1 MLTESD
7 FVPSSH
13 SISRFIYSETNFC
26 LQSELFSLSVL
37 GRPKRNQT
45 PDNESMDTDVITTLP
60 CACENVYHPV
70 CGSDAKTYPNPCV
83 AR

>member
-1 MLTESD
+1 M
-7 FVPSSH
+7 
-13 SISRFIYSETNFC
+13 
-26 LQSELFSLSVL
+26 L

-45 PDNESMDTDVITTLP
+45 PDNESVDTDMITTLP

>member
-1 MLTESD
+1 MMTM
-7 FVPSSH
+7 
-13 SISRFIYSETNFC
+13 TMFC
-26 LQSELFSLSVL
+26 IILGILDKSMISLSVL

-45 PDNESMDTDVITTLP
+45 PDNVSMDTDLITTLP
-60 CACENVYHPV
+60 CACENVYLPV